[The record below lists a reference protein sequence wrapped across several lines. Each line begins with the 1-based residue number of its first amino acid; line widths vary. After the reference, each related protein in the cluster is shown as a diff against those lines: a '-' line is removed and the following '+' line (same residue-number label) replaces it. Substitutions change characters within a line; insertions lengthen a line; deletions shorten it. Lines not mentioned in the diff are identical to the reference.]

1 MGTCW
6 ETSSTAWESSST
18 TWETSSTTTSSSSL
32 GKVKCAECGRSFRG
46 VAISSRAAQ
55 VVMPPYC
62 NQCWTLWSKNSRT
75 KYLEEEL
82 TPPVEYVGKA
92 VRDFKGERVH
102 VLQIGLGT
110 FGTFL
115 KPDIGWILTLLEAP
129 IADGCP
135 PSEEDLRG
143 IGVDCLEE
151 SCGPQEQLA
160 EARPTCS
167 GAAARSR
174 SGSSEWGVRRVRRGR
189 W

>member
-1 MGTCW
+1 
-6 ETSSTAWESSST
+6 
-18 TWETSSTTTSSSSL
+18 
-32 GKVKCAECGRSFRG
+32 
-46 VAISSRAAQ
+46 
-55 VVMPPYC
+55 
-62 NQCWTLWSKNSRT
+62 
-75 KYLEEEL
+75 
-82 TPPVEYVGKA
+82 
-92 VRDFKGERVH
+92 GERVH

-167 GAAARSR
+167 VLKAAVD
-174 SGSSEWGVRRVRRGR
+174 SSEGTRTLWCLPRGARMKENMSSIGDVAHPDITFNVGRVAEISEYDQPLLEKRTVECFTYEG
-189 W
+189 

>member
-1 MGTCW
+1 
-6 ETSSTAWESSST
+6 
-18 TWETSSTTTSSSSL
+18 
-32 GKVKCAECGRSFRG
+32 
-46 VAISSRAAQ
+46 
-55 VVMPPYC
+55 
-62 NQCWTLWSKNSRT
+62 
-75 KYLEEEL
+75 
-82 TPPVEYVGKA
+82 
-92 VRDFKGERVH
+92 GERVH

-167 GAAARSR
+167 VLKAAVD
-174 SGSSEWGVRRVRRGR
+174 SSEGTRTLWCLPRGARMKVRQWMISRGAPLEKRADADHHLAYLENMSSIGDVAHPDITFNVGRVAEISEYDQPLLEKRTVECFTYEG
-189 W
+189 

>member
-1 MGTCW
+1 
-6 ETSSTAWESSST
+6 
-18 TWETSSTTTSSSSL
+18 
-32 GKVKCAECGRSFRG
+32 
-46 VAISSRAAQ
+46 
-55 VVMPPYC
+55 
-62 NQCWTLWSKNSRT
+62 
-75 KYLEEEL
+75 
-82 TPPVEYVGKA
+82 
-92 VRDFKGERVH
+92 GERVH

-167 GAAARSR
+167 VLKAAVDSSEGTRTLWCLPRGARMKVRQWMISRGAPLEKRADADHHLAYLDTLERQPVGAGARRTCPASATWRIRTSR
-174 SGSSEWGVRRVRRGR
+174 SMLAGWPRFPSTISRCWRSAL
-189 W
+189 WSASPTK